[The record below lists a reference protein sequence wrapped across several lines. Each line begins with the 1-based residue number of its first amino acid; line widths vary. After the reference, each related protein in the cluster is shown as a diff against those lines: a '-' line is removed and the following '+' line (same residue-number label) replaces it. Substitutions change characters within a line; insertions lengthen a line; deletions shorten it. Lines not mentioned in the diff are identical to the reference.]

1 MKVFLSWM
9 GTEVKDP
16 KAGIGILAH
25 TDWNTWGA
33 MRGIWCT
40 DINNDGTK
48 IAYQVN
54 IYKLWL

>member
-1 MKVFLSWM
+1 M